1 MLSATMVPR
10 TCSSQI
16 CRLNVNLNV
25 PNLCMKGIKSLS
37 VLSFPF
43 NILCLL
49 SALISCGVCDP
60 LGEGSGAVR

>member
-1 MLSATMVPR
+1 
-10 TCSSQI
+10 
-16 CRLNVNLNV
+16 
-25 PNLCMKGIKSLS
+25 MKGIKSLS